1 MLSKCKCSLVP
12 RNSQKQIIDLVFGDK
27 AHEDKLYIVSPP
39 GSGKTLVGLMVAVKM
54 NVPVLVLA
62 PTTAIQ
68 RQWIEKTKYFLADDG
83 LPIASVEPSDKMPV
97 TVLTYQSLART
108 KDLDEKNR
116 LLLLSEWRKM
126 LVDEGEDEKSTN
138 AWLADFEQN
147 NPERFYL
154 SLMRRWKQKR
164 FNANGGE
171 KDSMVNEDSARLM
184 SFFKDRGVKVLI
196 FDECHHL
203 VGYWAQVA
211 LALVKTL
218 DKPRILG
225 LTATPPSSEDLADR
239 EIELHKELL
248 GDIDYCLQTPAFV
261 RDGALAPYQDLVYF
275 TRPAEH
281 ELDYVRNCSSNLS
294 EVLESLEK
302 HSGKTLSSWLAGEL
316 EGIPEDSMTSTLRK
330 RSVFI
335 SEAVKY
341 LKKLG
346 RDVPRGLANFA
357 GGTLSLEENAD
368 LAGRYASKYLLVSQN
383 DDDRKLYS
391 QLSAAFRPLGYI
403 LTEKG
408 LRNCQSTVSRV
419 LALSKSKMDALVEIL
434 AEELKNQDVK
444 IRVLVIADFER
455 SSAIVA
461 KEVSEL
467 LTEESGGA
475 VSAMRT
481 LTSNHCVDVLDPILV
496 TGQSV
501 IVDDDLLAR
510 FLEEASKWF
519 KERNLVADLTT
530 ELDGGFY
537 RIHGSGRD
545 WNTGNY
551 VSMITSLFEKG
562 VTRCLV
568 GTRGLLGEGWDSLTA
583 NTLIDLTNAAT
594 EMTVNQL
601 RGRAIRLDP
610 GWPEKTSNIWDVVCM
625 APEFEKGLSDY
636 SRFSKKHSNYY
647 GICDDGAIEYGLG
660 HIHPALTEAGPEDV
674 ALNAHIF
681 NAEMLERCHQ
691 RMKARKNWRIGEP
704 YENRRIKALEIKAD
718 DSFANFAV
726 SGTLR
731 KMRGYELETSEKIKN
746 ICLAVFEGLKAIE
759 MLKERDS
766 KMKITGRAD
775 NYFRIF
781 LDSKDESDIELFST
795 CIDEL
800 FRPLNDQRYIIPRWE
815 QLRKDNW
822 LSKMLPEILKKFV
835 MTKETK
841 IAVYHPLPSC
851 FADSKMKAELFSDKW
866 NLHVSPGRAIFAK
879 RGEGENVLAEAKS
892 KKQSIQDARA
902 KLKSVWK

>member
-1 MLSKCKCSLVP
+1 MLSKCKCSLAP
-12 RNSQKQIIDLVFGDK
+12 RNSQKQILDLVFGDK
-27 AHEDKLYIVSPP
+27 AHDDKLYIVSPP
-39 GSGKTLVGLMVAVKM
+39 GSGKTLVGLMVAVRM
-54 NVPVLVLA
+54 NVPTLVLA

-68 RQWIEKTKYFLADDG
+68 RQWIDKTRYFLADDG
-83 LPIASVEPSDKMPV
+83 KPVASTEPSDRMPV
-97 TVLTYQSLART
+97 TVITYQALAQVSDIDPSG
-108 KDLDEKNR
+108 KAI
-116 LLLLSEWRKM
+116 LLSEWRKD
-126 LVDEGEDEKSTN
+126 LVDSGEDEES
-138 AWLADFEQN
+138 AASWLSDFEKN

-164 FNANGGE
+164 MNGNGAGGSSIVNA
-171 KDSMVNEDSARLM
+171 DSARLM
-184 SFFKDRGVKVLI
+184 AFFRDAGVKLLI

-211 LALVKTL
+211 IELVKTL
-218 DKPRILG
+218 DRPRILG
-225 LTATPPSSEDLADR
+225 LTATPPSHDDLSDR

-248 GDIDYCLQTPAFV
+248 GDVDYFLQTPAFV

-275 TRPAEH
+275 TRPSEH
-281 ELDYVRNCSSNLS
+281 ELDYVRNCSDKLG

-302 HSGKTLSSWLAGEL
+302 HNGKTLSVWLTEEL
-316 EGIPEDSMTSTLRK
+316 ERIPEESFASTLRK

-341 LKKLG
+341 LNKLG
-346 RDVPRGLANFA
+346 RPAPRNLANFA
-357 GGTLSLEENAD
+357 HGTLSLDENAD
-368 LAGRYASKYLLVSQN
+368 LAGRYASKFLLVSQDEN
-383 DDDRKLYS
+383 DRKLYS
-391 QLSAAFRPLGYI
+391 LLSTAFRPLGYL

-408 LRNCQSTVSRV
+408 LRNCQSTVSRI
-419 LALSKSKMDALVEIL
+419 LSLSSSKMDALVAVLE
-434 AEELKNQDVK
+434 EELKNKDVK
-444 IRVLVIADFER
+444 LRVLVIADFER
-455 SSAIVA
+455 SSATVA

-475 VSAMRT
+475 VLAMRT
-481 LTSNHCVDVLDPILV
+481 LTSHEEVDMLDPVLV

-501 IVDDDLLAR
+501 IVDDDLLPR
-510 FLEEASKWF
+510 FLDEASKWF
-519 KERNLVADLTT
+519 KERNLAA
-530 ELDGGFY
+530 ELASELEGGFY
-537 RIHGSGRD
+537 HIHGSGKD

-551 VSMITSLFEKG
+551 VSMVTSLFEKG

-583 NTLIDLTNAAT
+583 NTLVDLTNAAT

-610 GWPEKTSNIWDVVCM
+610 GWPEKTSNIWDVVCI

-636 SRFSKKHSNYY
+636 ARFSKKHSNYY

-691 RMKARKNWRIGEP
+691 RMRARQNWKIGEP
-704 YENRRIKALEIKAD
+704 YENRKIRALEIKAG
-718 DSFANFAV
+718 DSFANLAV

-731 KMRGYELETSEKIKN
+731 KMRGCELQTSEKVKN
-746 ICLAVFEGLKAIE
+746 ICLAVFEGLKE
-759 MLKERDS
+759 VGLLKDNDP
-766 KMKITGRAD
+766 KMKISERAD
-775 NYFRIF
+775 GYFRIF
-781 LDSKDESDIELFST
+781 LDSRDETDIELFST
-795 CIDEL
+795 SIDEL
-800 FRPLNDQRYIIPRWE
+800 FRPLDDQRYIIPRWE

-835 MTKETK
+835 MTEENR

-851 FADSKMKAELFSDKW
+851 FAESKKNAEIFSDKW

-892 KKQSIQDARA
+892 RNQTIQDARA

>member
-1 MLSKCKCSLVP
+1 MLSQCKCTLAP

-27 AHEDKLYIVSPP
+27 GHEDKLYIVSPP
-39 GSGKTLVGLMVAVKM
+39 GSGKTLVGLMVAVRM
-54 NVPVLVLA
+54 NVPVLVLV

-68 RQWIEKTKYFLADDG
+68 SQWIEKTKYFLPADG
-83 LPIASVEPSDKMPV
+83 KPVASVEPADNMPI
-97 TVLTYQSLART
+97 TVLTYQALAQT
-108 KDLDEKNR
+108 KDMDDVER
-116 LLLLSEWRKM
+116 GIIISEWM
-126 LVDEGEDEKSTN
+126 NELVDGGEEEKSAC

-164 FNANGGE
+164 LDGNNGE
-171 KDSMVNEDSARLM
+171 NDSIVNEDSARLM
-184 SFFKDRGVKVLI
+184 SGFREKGVKLII

-203 VGYWAQVA
+203 VGYWAQVGI
-211 LALVKTL
+211 ALVKAL
-218 DKPRILG
+218 NNPRILG
-225 LTATPPSSEDLADR
+225 LTATPPSADDLTDR
-239 EIELHKELL
+239 EIELHKQLL

-275 TRPAEH
+275 TRPAEQ
-281 ELDYVRNCSSNLS
+281 EMDYVRNCSTELAK
-294 EVLESLEK
+294 VLDSLET
-302 HSGKTLSSWLAGEL
+302 HSGKTLSAWLASEL
-316 EGIPEDSMTSTLRK
+316 EAIPQESFSSTLRK

-346 RDVPRGLANFA
+346 KPVPRDLASFA
-357 GGTLSLEENAD
+357 NGTLSLEENAD
-368 LAGRYASKYLLVSQN
+368 LAGRYASKYLLVSKDEN
-383 DDDRKLYS
+383 DRRLYS
-391 QLSAAFRPLGYI
+391 GLSTAFRPLGYV

-408 LRNCQSTVSRV
+408 LRNCQSTVSRI
-419 LALSKSKMDALVEIL
+419 LALSKSKMDALVQIL
-434 AEELKNQDVK
+434 SEELKNKDVRL
-444 IRVLVIADFER
+444 RVLVITDFER
-455 SSAIVA
+455 SSATVA
-461 KEVSEL
+461 KEISSL
-467 LTEESGGA
+467 LTDESGGA

-481 LTSNHCVDVLDPILV
+481 LTSHDCVDVLDPILL

-501 IVDDDLLAR
+501 IVDDDLLPK
-510 FLEEASKWF
+510 FVEEAQKWF
-519 KERNLVADLTT
+519 AERKLTA
-530 ELDGGFY
+530 ELSMEQEGGFY
-537 RIHGSGRD
+537 HVSGSGRD
-545 WNTGNY
+545 WSTGNY
-551 VSMITSLFEKG
+551 VAMITSMFEKG

-568 GTRGLLGEGWDSLTA
+568 GTRGLLGEGWDSLTV
-583 NTLIDLTNAAT
+583 NTLIDLTTAAT

-636 SRFSKKHSNYY
+636 VRFSKKHSNYY

-674 ALNAHIF
+674 ALNANIF

-691 RMKARKNWRIGEP
+691 RMRSRQNWRIGEP
-704 YENRRIKALEIKAD
+704 YENRRIKALEIKTD

-731 KMRGYELETSEKIKN
+731 KMHGYQLETSEKVKN
-746 ICLAVFEGLKAIE
+746 ICLAVFDGLKDSGL
-759 MLKERDS
+759 LKEKDS
-766 KMKITGRAD
+766 KLKVSGRAD

-781 LDSKDESDIELFST
+781 LDSRDESDIELFST

-800 FRPLNDQRYIIPRWE
+800 FRPLGDQRYIVPRWE

-822 LSKMLPEILKKFV
+822 LSKMLPEILRKYV
-835 MTKETK
+835 MTKENR
-841 IAVYHPLPSC
+841 IAVYHPLPEC
-851 FADSKMKAELFSDKW
+851 FAESKKNAELFSDKW
-866 NLHVSPGRAIFAK
+866 NLYVSPGRAIFAK
-879 RGEGENVLAEAKS
+879 RGEGENVLAEAKN
-892 KKQSIQDARA
+892 KNQTIQDARA